1 MLPPVSTELQTR
13 FARSCTDAAFGYAR
27 AASAAYAAMADQT
40 LDFWA
45 NAAKRP
51 SSSTP
56 ASSYY
61 VSAPRRMAAPSIPM
75 TPFDFFQMSNPWSDA
90 SRAAFAPVAAWWGLA
105 PFQTNPMSWPMA
117 HAMMTAGVP
126 RNVAL
131 PAAEANVAVMDAA
144 NAATA
149 SVTQVFSSY
158 RSEGGFAMS
167 PQVVSPRNNL
177 MLAAF
182 LAPFGAAALAT
193 PWFMSAGSSF

>member
-1 MLPPVSTELQTR
+1 
-13 FARSCTDAAFGYAR
+13 
-27 AASAAYAAMADQT
+27 
-40 LDFWA
+40 
-45 NAAKRP
+45 
-51 SSSTP
+51 
-56 ASSYY
+56 
-61 VSAPRRMAAPSIPM
+61 
-75 TPFDFFQMSNPWSDA
+75 
-90 SRAAFAPVAAWWGLA
+90 
-105 PFQTNPMSWPMA
+105 
-117 HAMMTAGVP
+117 VP

-177 MLAAF
+177 MFAAF

-193 PWFMSAGSSF
+193 PWFMSTGSSF

>member
-1 MLPPVSTELQTR
+1 MLSPVNAELQSR
-13 FARSCTDAAFGYAR
+13 FARSCADAAFGYAR

-45 NAAKRP
+45 TAAKRS

-56 ASSYY
+56 EASYY
-61 VSAPRRMAAPSIPM
+61 VQAPRRMAAPSIPM
-75 TPFDFFQMSNPWSDA
+75 TPFDFFRMSNPWSNT
-90 SRAAFAPVAAWWGLA
+90 SQAAFAPIAAWWGLA

-126 RNVAL
+126 RSVAL
-131 PAAEANVAVMDAA
+131 PAAEANVAVLDAA
-144 NAATA
+144 NAASA

-167 PQVVSPRNNL
+167 PQVASPRNNP

-182 LAPFGAAALAT
+182 FMPFGAAALAA
-193 PWFMSAGSSF
+193 PWFLSTGSSF

>member
-1 MLPPVSTELQTR
+1 
-13 FARSCTDAAFGYAR
+13 
-27 AASAAYAAMADQT
+27 MADQT
-40 LDFWA
+40 FDFWA
-45 NAAKRP
+45 TAAKRP

-56 ASSYY
+56 SASYY

-75 TPFDFFQMSNPWSDA
+75 TPFDFFQMSNPWSG
-90 SRAAFAPVAAWWGLA
+90 AAFAPIAAWWGLA

-126 RNVAL
+126 RAVAL

-144 NAATA
+144 NAASA

-177 MLAAF
+177 MLAF

-193 PWFMSAGSSF
+193 PWFMSTGSSF